1 MQFRKKQYKIIIMDR
16 LSREQRHR
24 NMAAIHSKDTK
35 PEILVRKFLF
45 SRGFRY
51 RLNYPLLPGKPDI
64 VLRKYKTCIFING
77 CFWHGHDGCK
87 YFVMP
92 KTRTEFWQAKIER
105 NKERDSENKR
115 QLTSMGWHCITI
127 WECQLK
133 PKVRELT
140 LESLSYT
147 LSLILLKNYK
157 VKKYDLHEKDS
168 LIVAE
173 ATDIYGKGNINK
185 AIELNKNKNKT

>member
-1 MQFRKKQYKIIIMDR
+1 MDK
-16 LSREQRHR
+16 LSKEQRHK
-24 NMAAIHSKDTK
+24 NMAAIHSKNTK

-51 RLNYPLLPGKPDI
+51 RLNHPRLPGKPDI

-87 YFVMP
+87 YFIMP

-105 NKERDSENKR
+105 NKERDSEIQR
-115 QLTSMGWHCITI
+115 QLASMGWHCITI

-133 PKVRELT
+133 TKIREAT

-147 LSLILLKNYK
+147 LALIFLQDHK
-157 VKKYDLHEKDS
+157 VKRYELSEEPS
-168 LIVAE
+168 SEAAE
-173 ATDIYGKGNINK
+173 PLATYKGNSIDVVN
-185 AIELNKNKNKT
+185 EPNKNEYE